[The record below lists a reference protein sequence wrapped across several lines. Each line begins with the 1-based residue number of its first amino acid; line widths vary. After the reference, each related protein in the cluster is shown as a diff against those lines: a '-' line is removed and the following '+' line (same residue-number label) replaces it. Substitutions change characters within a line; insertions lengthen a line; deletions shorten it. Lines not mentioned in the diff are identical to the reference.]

1 MTQRLRRMWMTIAT
15 GIALAMPVAAHATT
29 ATAANDA
36 ISTFN
41 AWCFKAGLTADRMR
55 ANMEQATTAPLPF
68 ALTFWDVSLEPV
80 DFKPPLGVERRCEV
94 AFDGDHTDKAI
105 DALRVQMAT
114 PPIFGSQTELPETH
128 TPLPETALIE
138 GRALPRN
145 RVAIVHVGLR
155 DGQTFMAV
163 DRLFTNWK
171 ERVQP

>member
-1 MTQRLRRMWMTIAT
+1 MTQRLRRMWTTIAT

-29 ATAANDA
+29 ATVADTA

-41 AWCFKAGLTADRMR
+41 AWCFKAGLTQDRMR
-55 ANMEQATTAPLPF
+55 ANMEQATTEPLPF
-68 ALTFWDVSLEPV
+68 GLTFWDVSLEPV
-80 DFKPPLGVERRCEV
+80 NFDLPLGVERRCEV
-94 AFDGDHTDKAI
+94 AFDGDHTKQAI

-114 PPIFGSQTELPETH
+114 RPIFGFQIDLPATH
-128 TPLPETALIE
+128 KPLTETALIE
-138 GRALPRN
+138 GRELLRN

-171 ERVQP
+171 ELVQP